1 MLDFIIVLFDVVT
14 LFTLSLTLVLFP
26 NLHGCINA
34 CVCPCLLFE
43 DVENIRFCS
52 VKSSLLSFYTL
63 LLLLMVSLMFEMLFL
78 RRENLKVNVHLVWC
92 KSHKYQFHHK
102 SINVRRWNCFYM
114 RLSALHQ
121 CHSTFIFGGFSRFS
135 YFFSCILFGQVFQ
148 MAGDEQWEV
157 SLSIIINNV
166 ARYKFR

>member
-52 VKSSLLSFYTL
+52 VKSSLLSFSTL
-63 LLLLMVSLMFEMLFL
+63 LLLLTVSLMFEMLFFQ
-78 RRENLKVNVHLVWC
+78 RENLKVNVHLV
-92 KSHKYQFHHK
+92 
-102 SINVRRWNCFYM
+102 
-114 RLSALHQ
+114 
-121 CHSTFIFGGFSRFS
+121 
-135 YFFSCILFGQVFQ
+135 
-148 MAGDEQWEV
+148 
-157 SLSIIINNV
+157 
-166 ARYKFR
+166 

>member
-43 DVENIRFCS
+43 MLKTFDFAPLKALYCLFIRCYCCWRFLLCS
-52 VKSSLLSFYTL
+52 ICF
-63 LLLLMVSLMFEMLFL
+63 FF

-135 YFFSCILFGQVFQ
+135 YFFFLYFI
-148 MAGDEQWEV
+148 WT
-157 SLSIIINNV
+157 SISNGWWWTVGGFTKHHHQQCGTI
-166 ARYKFR
+166 